1 MVREMNSCSFTCVV
15 TGAPS
20 LKISWFN
27 GENNLTRSNPSHY
40 KISETTNGSVTRVM
54 SVLTIDK
61 PTYKDSGEYSCVATI
76 LDDKTGDPEFTAYS
90 NATLAVIGQ
99 QLN

>member
-1 MVREMNSCSFTCVV
+1 MVREMNRCSFTCVV
-15 TGAPS
+15 TGTPS

-40 KISETTNGSVTRVM
+40 KISETTNGSRTM

-61 PTYKDSGEYSCVATI
+61 PTYKDSGDYSCVSTI

-90 NATLAVIGQ
+90 NATLTVIGQ
-99 QLN
+99 LSMHD